1 MTHGTRT
8 AHGWKQLRIIFMMR
22 MARLWDSSSCMPVYT
37 QHQLFDMI
45 YDMKDYI
52 NVRPKADEK
61 PA

>member
-1 MTHGTRT
+1 MIQR
-8 AHGWKQLRIIFMMR
+8 R
-22 MARLWDSSSCMPVYT
+22 DVSCRGDICVCSAGCAEIAYVSR
-37 QHQLFDMI
+37 DWNCSGKVGKVS